1 MSARAPFA
9 PERQTGCRPL
19 HGPRSA
25 SALERVPDNLIQSVR
40 LEERLQV
47 FNARI
52 TVGSE

>member
-1 MSARAPFA
+1 MVSALLSSRAP
-9 PERQTGCRPL
+9 
-19 HGPRSA
+19 
-25 SALERVPDNLIQSVR
+25 SALECLPDNLIQSVR